1 MCPHW
6 NWEKGF
12 TFLLVEFHWFYISF
26 HVTDH
31 SLNYPI
37 LMSSYCVM
45 VWCLL
50 YQSRKSVLYILCI
63 CFLYLDRS
71 TYTIRWS
78 RKLWMCALACSISM
92 ALLLQY
98 RVQTIGVLPPSVR
111 FIRRVLVVGV
121 FTIAY
126 GLSRVGL
133 LTLEG
138 LRDTLS
144 AVKLKEAKRAR

>member
-1 MCPHW
+1 
-6 NWEKGF
+6 
-12 TFLLVEFHWFYISF
+12 
-26 HVTDH
+26 
-31 SLNYPI
+31 
-37 LMSSYCVM
+37 
-45 VWCLL
+45 
-50 YQSRKSVLYILCI
+50 
-63 CFLYLDRS
+63 
-71 TYTIRWS
+71 
-78 RKLWMCALACSISM
+78 MCALACSISM